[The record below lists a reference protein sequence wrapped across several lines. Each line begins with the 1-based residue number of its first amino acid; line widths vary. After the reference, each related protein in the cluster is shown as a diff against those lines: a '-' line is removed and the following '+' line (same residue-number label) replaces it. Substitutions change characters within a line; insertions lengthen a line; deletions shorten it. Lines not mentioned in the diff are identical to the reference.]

1 MEENKKI
8 ESVLKLNK
16 IVYDKIEFKRLGFK
30 NDRKLELELQSN
42 VSRREDADIYRVTLL
57 LKGNKPEEYMLEIS
71 LSGFFSLESEKELE
85 KDLIDTLVT
94 KNSVAILMPHLR
106 SELSLLTAQPE
117 VECVVLPVFNVNN
130 MIKGS

>member
-71 LSGFFSLESEKELE
+71 LSGFFSIQSEKELE

>member
-16 IVYDKIEFKRLGFK
+16 IVYDKIEFKRSGFK

-42 VSRREDADIYRVTLL
+42 ISQRQDTDIYRVTLL
-57 LKGNKPEEYMLEIS
+57 LKGNKPEEYTLEIS
-71 LSGFFSLESEKELE
+71 LSGFFSIKSEE
-85 KDLIDTLVT
+85 KLDRELIDTLVT
-94 KNSVAILMPHLR
+94 KNSVAILLPHLR

-130 MIKGS
+130 MLDSK